1 MQTLSS
7 FAKTIKNQI
16 SILESES
23 EIAIKWI
30 KNNHMIANP
39 GKFQAIISD
48 KLKGNHT
55 NRIININ
62 QKEMK
67 PVAKVKL

>member
-1 MQTLSS
+1 
-7 FAKTIKNQI
+7 
-16 SILESES
+16 
-23 EIAIKWI
+23 
-30 KNNHMIANP
+30 MIANP